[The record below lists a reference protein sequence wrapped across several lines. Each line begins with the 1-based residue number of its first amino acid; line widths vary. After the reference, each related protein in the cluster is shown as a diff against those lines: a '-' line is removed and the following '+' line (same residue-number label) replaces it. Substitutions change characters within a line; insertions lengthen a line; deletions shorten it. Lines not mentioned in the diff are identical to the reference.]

1 MELFSSQFFV
11 GLGLGSL
18 GVQQNAINANV
29 GQIRAANTEWF
40 NTTGTGKIEIIE

>member
-18 GVQQNAINANV
+18 GVQQNGINA
-29 GQIRAANTEWF
+29 GQIRAVNTEWF
-40 NTTGTGKIEIIE
+40 NTTGTGKTQII